1 MSRTKATKPKLNIIN
16 PETIQQQVL
25 SCVND
30 QIVLLGY
37 DLNNPKDR
45 KSISHNEVN
54 YILRRVYDNIFKPS
68 TGLMNNQKSIID
80 YDDIDQIQAVV
91 NVYIDICSR
100 FNKSL
105 GLMSFSFMSGIDIT
119 TLLRW
124 INNPELNLERS
135 KAIQKIQEVHK
146 ALQIGLLNDSPV
158 GALAV
163 ANNDVE
169 TGLNWSEKQA
179 AAAAANTIYIL
190 PSERLQT
197 LGVKGSTAALQPPT
211 E

>member
-16 PETIQQQVL
+16 PETIQQKVL

-80 YDDIDQIQAVV
+80 YDDIEQIQAVV

-169 TGLNWSEKQA
+169 TGLEWSKQQA
-179 AAAAANTIYIL
+179 LTQANNTVYIL
-190 PSERLQT
+190 SSERLQG
-197 LGVKGSTAALQPPT
+197 LGLPKADSQAMEPPQ
-211 E
+211 

>member
-1 MSRTKATKPKLNIIN
+1 MSRTKAAKPKLNIIN
-16 PETIQQQVL
+16 PDTIQQQVL

-163 ANNDVE
+163 ANNDTE

-197 LGVKGSTAALQPPT
+197 LGVKGSTAALQPPA

>member
-80 YDDIDQIQAVV
+80 YDDIEQIQAVV

-163 ANNDVE
+163 ANNDTE

-179 AAAAANTIYIL
+179 AAAASNTIYIL
-190 PSERLQT
+190 PSERLQM